1 MKGDTK
7 IIVTSNRTITIENLV
22 LRIVGVLRFQLFTM
36 LKKNRIKYIGL
47 KQHLGKDAHLRIFE
61 KGKIQIGK
69 AVYLSDRS
77 SLEVRMEGQ
86 IEIGDN
92 NFFNSNNN
100 IVCFKSIKIG
110 NNNLFAQNVVIVDH
124 NHNFDSLEK
133 LICKQGYKCES
144 VEIGSDC
151 WICANTVI
159 CAGSYIGDHIVV
171 AANSVVNSRLEK
183 PGVYGGTPA
192 KLIRER

>member
-1 MKGDTK
+1 M
-7 IIVTSNRTITIENLV
+7 TIRAYVI
-22 LRIVGVLRFQLFTM
+22 RIPGILRFHCSGM
-36 LKKNRIKYIGL
+36 LRRKRFRYIGF
-47 KQHLGKDAHLRIFE
+47 KHYLGRGAHVRISE
-61 KGKIQIGK
+61 RGRIQIGR
-69 AVYLSDRS
+69 AFYLSDRGS
-77 SLEVRMEGQ
+77 IGAHLDGI

-92 NFFNSNNN
+92 NFFNSNVNV
-100 IVCFKSIKIG
+100 VCYKHLKIG
-110 NNNLFAQNVVIVDH
+110 DNNLFAPNVVIVDH

-133 LICKQGYKCES
+133 PICKQGYKCKA

-183 PGVYGGTPA
+183 PGVYGGSPA
-192 KLIRER
+192 RLIKER